1 MKPATLK
8 ISIFVIITLAIFSM
22 LAGFLVYR
30 NAINALGIW
39 DKANKMIVYLK
50 VDTNA
55 QEKAAVLE
63 KVRGFASV
71 SSAIE
76 IDRTEAGIEFQKSLK
91 EYSSGLI
98 TTDELIDL
106 IPESIEVELE
116 KSLSTDE
123 RASHFAEIESAVKSF
138 SYVEEVSYSAT
149 WLKKFEGLHKFVRT
163 SGHFIFLLLLLLLSY
178 LVALM
183 IRAYIDDSKQEIEV
197 YNMLGATS
205 WSLYRLFLSNM
216 VWYIAASLAVSFG
229 ALFVIFNYFKTH
241 LGQAGLSRILVDNLI
256 FLTAGEITGLAVAIF
271 VFIYANSFFTVMAS
285 VNRLNQIS
293 ND

>member
-50 VDTNA
+50 VDTTA
-55 QEKAAVLE
+55 DEKSALLQKIKSFSFVAA
-63 KVRGFASV
+63 AM
-71 SSAIE
+71 E

-116 KSLSTDE
+116 KSANTEE
-123 RASHFAEIESAVKSF
+123 RARQFAEIENAVKSF
-138 SYVEEVSYSAT
+138 SYVDEVSYSAS
-149 WLKKFEGLHKFVRT
+149 WLKKFEGLHRFVRS
-163 SGHFIFLLLLLLLSY
+163 SGHFVFLLLLLLLSY

-197 YNMLGATS
+197 YNMLGATR
-205 WSLYRLFLSNM
+205 WSLYRLFLSNII
-216 VWYIAASLAVSFG
+216 WYIAASLAVSFG
-229 ALFVIFNYFKTH
+229 ALFAIFRYLKIN

-256 FLTAGEITGLAVAIF
+256 FLSPLEIAGLSAAIF
-271 VFIYANSFFTVMAS
+271 AFIYANSIFTVMAS